1 MGSPGVATAA
11 GTAVLVYLV
20 LSGRLCG
27 DGSGADGA
35 VGGRGAMEDE
45 MISTAVSA
53 AAGARERT
61 KKEARA
67 RRRARRGRRCPERAP
82 QGWGEAVV
90 EIARTVR
97 FAYGETLGKW
107 SLGDLAFGINY
118 YMRQQGNLQHEY
130 TGSNSVPLRGP
141 GAREE
146 LVSLLRYMQ
155 LCMYFS
161 KKPYKMFLEFGGY
174 DQSDVL
180 IKKSKAR
187 FLKPAFTVVR
197 DRSSKCFLLFIRGA
211 ISVKERLTAAT
222 GADIPFH
229 HVVANGGRVSNLVL
243 GYAHC
248 GMATSARWIAD
259 QATPCLSKAAEQFP
273 DYRIMII
280 GHSMGASIAA
290 LLTCILRENDRLSS
304 STCIAFGP
312 AACMTWDLAES
323 GKDFITTI
331 VNRND
336 VVPSLGRV
344 STAKLRTEVM
354 ASSWVHEL
362 REQIQQTRFLG
373 FVNRSVSF
381 MRSHLPFVSD
391 PRSKIVD
398 VDMLQHHTSE
408 AEAKPS
414 EDIHSNVKRRPS
426 LVCWSCGSAEKK
438 TIDPAKHTQDM
449 KNQTDVDDKTEN
461 CDTDASAQK
470 VVSVSLGAS
479 DDEETNREEDK
490 SPLIGTGEGGPMEF
504 LESLTGKQQEL
515 PSSSPSEDHLQLYP
529 PGRILHMVALPA
541 AEPNTSEQGG
551 QEEVVTLYET
561 PRHLYSKIRLGRSM
575 VGEHYM
581 PKYIKTMELLIEK
594 LAVEDIDGDQLDLL

>member
-27 DGSGADGA
+27 DGAGAD
-35 VGGRGAMEDE
+35 GGRGAMEVE
-45 MISTAVSA
+45 MISSAVSTA
-53 AAGARERT
+53 AAARERR
-61 KKEARA
+61 KEEARA
-67 RRRARRGRRCPERAP
+67 RRRARRGRRWPERAP

-90 EIARTVR
+90 EAAKTVR

-107 SLGDLAFGINY
+107 SLGELAFGINY

-130 TGSNSVPLRGP
+130 AGSDSVPQGGP
-141 GAREE
+141 RAREE
-146 LVSLLRYMQ
+146 LISLLRYMK

-161 KKPYKMFLEFGGY
+161 KKPYKVFLEFGGY
-174 DQSDVL
+174 DKSDVL

-197 DRSSKCFLLFIRGA
+197 ERSSKCFLLFIRGA

-229 HVVANGGRVSNLVL
+229 HVVAKGGRVSNLVL

-248 GMATSARWIAD
+248 GMATSARWIAG
-259 QATPCLSKAAEQFP
+259 QATPCLSKAAAQFP

-323 GKDFITTI
+323 CKDFITTI

-381 MRSHLPFVSD
+381 MRAHVPFVSD

-398 VDMLQHHTSE
+398 ANMLQPYTSE
-408 AEAKPS
+408 AEIKPS
-414 EDIHSNVKRRPS
+414 EDIHCEVKKRPS
-426 LVCWSCGSAEKK
+426 LVCWSCGSAQKQA
-438 TIDPAKHTQDM
+438 IDPEKHTRDM
-449 KNQTDVDDKTEN
+449 TNETDVDDRTEKS
-461 CDTDASAQK
+461 DTEAAAQK
-470 VVSVSLGAS
+470 LASVSLGAS
-479 DDEETNREEDK
+479 DDEDTNREDNK
-490 SPLIGTGEGGPMEF
+490 SPPIGTDEGQAMEF
-504 LESLTGKQQEL
+504 QESLTSKQQEL
-515 PSSSPSEDHLQLYP
+515 PPSGPSEDSLQLYP

-541 AEPNTSEQGG
+541 AEPNTSQQGG

-561 PRHLYSKIRLGRSM
+561 PRHLYSKIRLGKSM

-594 LAVEDIDGDQLDLL
+594 LAGEDIDGDQLEFL